1 MVPEALAVMSWRGP
15 PCRVNTHEALS
26 FGAQDMERA
35 RLMKVIQGAWMNMD
49 CPSERYLV
57 VGHHVIRNDLQGC
70 RRFSLH
76 WDPGRRQLQWGTQ
89 SRLYLAC
96 LGEGMVAWV
105 PLRNTSRAWRWQRAA
120 PMAMSP
126 RVVSAWSGPSMR
138 SHHLVQADSF
148 SGYGPWRRPYSMR
161 RWDCDGPGW
170 FGGWG
175 FSPRRNRSYSRN
187 FGRNSGFQDHGSRL
201 ACGLSSAEVSDLL
214 FRDITPEDYEILLRL
229 DDTVSRPTASA
240 SSIDS
245 LEKASGKD
253 LLGESCSVCLMLF
266 EESDVA
272 AVLPCRHS
280 FHSICISK
288 WLAECR
294 SSCPLCGETL
304 QTMDKE
310 QKDPVNLAKSLT
322 NQTDQMDPAEGEADE
337 ADEAGSSSSSA
348 HL

>member
-1 MVPEALAVMSWRGP
+1 MFPEALAVMSWRGP
-15 PCRVNTHEALS
+15 APCRVTPYEALS
-26 FGAQDMERA
+26 FGAHDMERA

-49 CPSERYLV
+49 CPGERYLV

-105 PLRNTSRAWRWQRAA
+105 PLRNTSRAWRWQRLAA
-120 PMAMSP
+120 PTMAMSP
-126 RVVSAWSGPSMR
+126 QVVSAWSGPAMR
-138 SHHLVQADSF
+138 SHHLVVQADSF

-161 RWDCDGPGW
+161 RWDSEGPGW
-170 FGGWG
+170 FRGGWG
-175 FSPRRNRSYSRN
+175 FSPRRNRSYNRN

-229 DDTVSRPTASA
+229 DETVSRPTASA

-253 LLGESCSVCLMLF
+253 LVGESCSVCLMVF

-272 AVLPCRHS
+272 AVLPCR
-280 FHSICISK
+280 
-288 WLAECR
+288 
-294 SSCPLCGETL
+294 SCPARLGACGL
-304 QTMDKE
+304 QGVV
-310 QKDPVNLAKSLT
+310 KDGVWYWDSIVQQLFSNAGLT
-322 NQTDQMDPAEGEADE
+322 NPFEVAFGDTNMLFIQLRTRVPPENGC
-337 ADEAGSSSSSA
+337 
-348 HL
+348 

>member
-15 PCRVNTHEALS
+15 APRRVSPHEALS
-26 FGAQDMERA
+26 FGAGAQDERA

-57 VGHHVIRNDLQGC
+57 VGHHVIRNDLRSGC

-126 RVVSAWSGPSMR
+126 QVVSAWSGPLMR
-138 SHHLVQADSF
+138 SHHMVQADSF

-161 RWDCDGPGW
+161 RWDCEGPGW
-170 FGGWG
+170 FRGGWG

-187 FGRNSGFQDHGSRL
+187 FWRNSGFQNHGSRL

-272 AVLPCRHS
+272 AVLPCR
-280 FHSICISK
+280 
-288 WLAECR
+288 
-294 SSCPLCGETL
+294 SCPARLGGEGPSGREL
-304 QTMDKE
+304 KG
-310 QKDPVNLAKSLT
+310 V
-322 NQTDQMDPAEGEADE
+322 GFF
-337 ADEAGSSSSSA
+337 G
-348 HL
+348 